1 MQNINGYQKKKIP
14 IGLFVILLCGL
25 LIFAYYVSG
34 IFTYE
39 GLSLNTIEMV
49 LVDVFTHPFR
59 NYFNDKTVMCI
70 MAAFLIWMM
79 IISYYLTYHR
89 NFLSGAEHGSAQWL
103 DVFKANK
110 ELCDFKDDSQNRI
123 LSQNLKVGM
132 NRLSNYN
139 MLIMGSS
146 GSFKTTS
153 VMHQN
158 LLQFGATY
166 VVLDVKGDTQR
177 KLGNAFLKAGYTIKS
192 LNLKVPQKSDRI
204 NPMAYIECED
214 DLLRVVK
221 TLQDAARP
229 NKQSNSDPFWED
241 GSRLY
246 LQSLFYYEWLDAREG
261 KRPAEFN
268 NILNLVNLE
277 NQKVSITIGGK
288 SVEKTRL
295 EMLMDKL
302 AENKGD
308 DYPPVRDYRK
318 LKTGAPETVGTIVL
332 MINAMLAICETAEI
346 KRIFSGNDINIRE
359 LGLGVNGDTKKKTI
373 LFLVVP
379 DNNNA
384 YNFLISMFYT
394 QMFDLLIRASDD
406 ELKAPLPIRVEFWM
420 DEFYAGARPTDTDVL
435 LGVVRSR
442 NISMI
447 PILQSVSQIKT
458 LFRDDKWE
466 TMMDNLASVVYL
478 GSGPMAESTHK
489 FISEALGKT
498 TIDTLTD
505 NINKGNHGST
515 GLNFQRIARE
525 LMTADEVKQLPT
537 IQSIIFLEGRPPIR
551 DYKSIPFDKQEMGYL
566 APDWLKNR
574 YSKALALGDYEHP
587 VCTVYD
593 AANFKY
599 VTVDMSESVKFIS
612 RDEAQVYMRMA
623 EQDEHIHVYD
633 FDENDL
639 IYVNFLEQRDRS
651 EKELEQ
657 MLQEVMIEYETIK
670 ERWGKTLLINE
681 ISEKQYDKSKWIS
694 YGNLAKDLEIYFEQL
709 TGEERELFLKAID
722 VSVGEDELNGLLFMN
737 GEKMRMWLNF
747 WIAKKV
753 TRNKDAIYD
762 IL

>member
-1 MQNINGYQKKKIP
+1 MQDFNVKGYKKKETPRLMFGIIL
-14 IGLFVILLCGL
+14 IGLCVL
-25 LIFAYYVSG
+25 AYFISG
-34 IFTYE
+34 IFIYDN
-39 GLSLNTIEMV
+39 LSIHNIEAV
-49 LVDVFTHPFR
+49 LMDIVTHPFR
-59 NYFNDKTVMCI
+59 NYFNEKTVMCI
-70 MAAFLIWMM
+70 IGALLAWMM
-79 IISYYLTYHR
+79 IVSYYLTYHR
-89 NFLSGAEHGSAQWL
+89 NFLTGAEYGSAEWL

-110 ELCDFKDDSQNRI
+110 EFCDMKDDSNNRI

-158 LLQFGATY
+158 LLQFGASY

-177 KLGNAFLKAGYTIKS
+177 KLGNAFLKAGYTIRS
-192 LNLKVPQKSDRI
+192 LNLKIPQKSDRI

-229 NKQSNSDPFWED
+229 NKQSNADPFWED

-246 LQSLFYYEWLDAREG
+246 LQSLFYYEWLAAREA
-261 KRPAEFN
+261 KRLAEFN

-277 NQKVSITIGGK
+277 NQKI
-288 SVEKTRL
+288 SVTVGSKEIEKTRL
-295 EMLMDKL
+295 EMLMDDL
-302 AENKGD
+302 ADEHGEN
-308 DYPPVRDYRK
+308 YPPVRDYRK

-346 KRIFSGNDINIRE
+346 KRVFSGNDINIRE
-359 LGLGVNGDTKKKTI
+359 LGCGIGGDATKKTV
-373 LFLVVP
+373 LFLVAP

-384 YNFLISMFYT
+384 YNFIFSMFYT

-420 DEFYAGARPTDTDVL
+420 DEFYAGARPADTDVL

-489 FISEALGKT
+489 FISDALGKT

-505 NINKGNHGST
+505 NISKGNHGST
-515 GLNFQRIARE
+515 GLNFQRTSRE
-525 LMTADEVKQLPT
+525 LMTSDEVKQLPT
-537 IQSIIFLEGRPPIR
+537 VQSIIFLEGRPPIR
-551 DYKSIPFDKQEMGYL
+551 DFKSIPFDKEEMGYT
-566 APDWLKNR
+566 APEWLKER
-574 YSKALALGDYEHP
+574 YTDALNLGDYEHP
-587 VCTVYD
+587 VYTVYD

-599 VTVDMSESVKFIS
+599 VTVDMNESIKFIS
-612 RDEAQVYMRMA
+612 KEEAQVYMRMA
-623 EQDEHIHVYD
+623 EQDEHIHAYN

-639 IYVNFLEQRDRS
+639 IYVNFLDQRNRS
-651 EKELEQ
+651 ENELEQ
-657 MLQEVMIEYETIK
+657 VLQEVMAKNENMK
-670 ERWGKTLLINE
+670 ERLGKTLLINE
-681 ISEKQYDKSKWIS
+681 INEKQYDKSEWVS
-694 YGNLAKDLEIYFEQL
+694 YGALTKDLEVYFGQL
-709 TGEERELFLKAID
+709 TGEEKELLLKAVD
-722 VSVGEDELNGLLFMN
+722 MGVGEDELEELLFESKVEM
-737 GEKMRMWLNF
+737 EMWLM
-747 WIAKKV
+747 KTSVK
-753 TRNKDAIYD
+753 
-762 IL
+762 ILVNDR